1 MKKNYN
7 IKKTISVKKFISEFG
22 EDFSKHMK
30 QRLLDLEVRSVLTRK
45 EKSNHL
51 DLKHVEHIQYACDP
65 SYHSDKL
72 EKEYAYGQLVVV
84 DGNLY
89 FSENCIE
96 SDTVMES
103 PVVEGIFNSL
113 SSSGMI
119 IDSDTRA
126 KQLNDTNI
134 DYVVDSILEACPPV
148 SQKYIDIVQGMISRS
163 TR

>member
-7 IKKTISVKKFISEFG
+7 IKKTISIKKFISEFG

-30 QRLLDLEVRSVLTRK
+30 QRLLELEVRSVLTRK
-45 EKSNHL
+45 EEINHL
-51 DLKHVEHIQYACDP
+51 DLKHVEHIQYACNP
-65 SYHSDKL
+65 SSDSDKS
-72 EKEYAYGQLVVV
+72 EKEYTYGQLIVV
-84 DGNLY
+84 DGTLY
-89 FSENCIE
+89 FSESCIE

-103 PVVEGIFNSL
+103 PVVENIFNSL

-119 IDSDTRA
+119 IDSDIRA
-126 KQLNDTNI
+126 KQVDDTNI
-134 DYVVDSILEACPPV
+134 DYVVDSLLDACPPV